1 MRDFVCS
8 VNILEPFGG
17 NLWKKQLKI
26 GYKNVYVYK
35 LTENN
40 RHPASI

>member
-1 MRDFVCS
+1 MKVLNCLA
-8 VNILEPFGG
+8 NIFEAFGG
-17 NLWKKQLKI
+17 NLWKKYIKF
-26 GYKNVYVYK
+26 GYKDVYVYK